1 MTTTSEEQG
10 MTSIFASDPIPT
22 DPVPIPD
29 PIPQPPPSPQPDP
42 QPEPGYPPILDPLP
56 HR

>member
-1 MTTTSEEQG
+1 MTA
-10 MTSIFASDPIPT
+10 IYASDPIPT

-29 PIPQPPPSPQPDP
+29 PIPQPSPNPQPDP
-42 QPEPGYPPILDPLP
+42 QPEPGYPPIMDPPP

>member
-1 MTTTSEEQG
+1 

-56 HR
+56 HLSLIHI

>member
-1 MTTTSEEQG
+1 MTTEEQG
-10 MTSIFASDPIPT
+10 MMSIIASDPIPT

-29 PIPQPPPSPQPDP
+29 PIPQPPPNPQPDP
-42 QPEPGYPPILDPLP
+42 QPEPGYPPILDPPP